1 MHSLQKYIK
10 HKYTHLTFFLS
21 LLFFMIFESR
31 EDIIKKTLS
40 FSLDEVL
47 PFLMFAFFSAF
58 ISITIK
64 EKIAK
69 KYPETNDGITIIAL
83 IFGVTLYSVFILY
96 YLYGDVY
103 QSTIALLISSVLL
116 GSGWW
121 VQATVSKV
129 AARKS
134 HTLNTLMNQRNSELF
149 HKKVSS
155 VANTFGLRKTI
166 NEIIAKQRLIP
177 NDKDLKIKRSM
188 INTYQQV
195 MICSSF
201 LIIMSLSVQE

>member
-1 MHSLQKYIK
+1 MSQVVLSKTIKRPLMGVFFLGFKMHSLQKYIK

-31 EDIIKKTLS
+31 EDIIKKILS

-96 YLYGDVY
+96 YLYDDVY
-103 QSTIALLISSVLL
+103 Q
-116 GSGWW
+116 
-121 VQATVSKV
+121 
-129 AARKS
+129 
-134 HTLNTLMNQRNSELF
+134 
-149 HKKVSS
+149 
-155 VANTFGLRKTI
+155 
-166 NEIIAKQRLIP
+166 
-177 NDKDLKIKRSM
+177 
-188 INTYQQV
+188 
-195 MICSSF
+195 
-201 LIIMSLSVQE
+201 

>member
-69 KYPETNDGITIIAL
+69 
-83 IFGVTLYSVFILY
+83 
-96 YLYGDVY
+96 
-103 QSTIALLISSVLL
+103 
-116 GSGWW
+116 
-121 VQATVSKV
+121 
-129 AARKS
+129 
-134 HTLNTLMNQRNSELF
+134 NTQKQTM
-149 HKKVSS
+149 
-155 VANTFGLRKTI
+155 GLP
-166 NEIIAKQRLIP
+166 L
-177 NDKDLKIKRSM
+177 
-188 INTYQQV
+188 
-195 MICSSF
+195 
-201 LIIMSLSVQE
+201 

>member
-69 KYPETNDGITIIAL
+69 KIPRNKRWDYH
-83 IFGVTLYSVFILY
+83 YSFNLWCNAI
-96 YLYGDVY
+96 
-103 QSTIALLISSVLL
+103 
-116 GSGWW
+116 
-121 VQATVSKV
+121 
-129 AARKS
+129 
-134 HTLNTLMNQRNSELF
+134 
-149 HKKVSS
+149 
-155 VANTFGLRKTI
+155 
-166 NEIIAKQRLIP
+166 
-177 NDKDLKIKRSM
+177 
-188 INTYQQV
+188 
-195 MICSSF
+195 
-201 LIIMSLSVQE
+201 

>member
-103 QSTIALLISSVLL
+103 
-116 GSGWW
+116 
-121 VQATVSKV
+121 
-129 AARKS
+129 
-134 HTLNTLMNQRNSELF
+134 
-149 HKKVSS
+149 
-155 VANTFGLRKTI
+155 
-166 NEIIAKQRLIP
+166 
-177 NDKDLKIKRSM
+177 
-188 INTYQQV
+188 
-195 MICSSF
+195 
-201 LIIMSLSVQE
+201 